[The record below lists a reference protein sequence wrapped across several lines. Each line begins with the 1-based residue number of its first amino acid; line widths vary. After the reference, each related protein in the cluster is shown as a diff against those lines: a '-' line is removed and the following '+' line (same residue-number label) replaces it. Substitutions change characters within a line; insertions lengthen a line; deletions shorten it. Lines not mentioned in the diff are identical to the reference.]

1 MPPYCTSG
9 QVVKG
14 LEQRICGYSSGYT
27 AGSMAERT
35 VASRTVFEGR
45 LLTLRVDEVALD
57 NGRTATREIVQHP
70 GAVGIVALT
79 AGDELVLVRQYR
91 KAAELLTLEIPA
103 GTLGKGEAPAD
114 CARREL
120 AEETGYGAAQLQPIC
135 SFYTAVGFCTELMH
149 LFLAREL
156 LAGSA
161 ANEEDEDIEVLAM
174 PVAQALTMVERGQ
187 IVDAKTVA
195 GVLWAQLFLAGQRPF
210 MASRP
215 AL

>member
-1 MPPYCTSG
+1 
-9 QVVKG
+9 
-14 LEQRICGYSSGYT
+14 
-27 AGSMAERT
+27 MAERT

-57 NGRTATREIVQHP
+57 NGRTASREIVQHP

-79 AGDELVLVRQYR
+79 VGDELVLVRQYR
-91 KAAELLTLEIPA
+91 KAAEMLTLEIPA
-103 GTLGKGEAPAD
+103 GTLGKGEPPAD

-120 AEETGYGAAQLQPIC
+120 AEETGYAAGQLQPIC

-161 ANEEDEDIEVLAM
+161 ANEEDEDIEVLPM
-174 PVAQALTMVERGQ
+174 PVAQALAMVERGQ

-195 GVLWAQLFLAGQRPF
+195 AVLWAQLFLAGQRPF
-210 MASRP
+210 MAAQP
-215 AL
+215 AA